1 MSFAVGISTAS
12 LFLRRLNEEALALF
26 SAWGVPCAEV
36 FLTSFSEYE
45 PAFAEVLAR
54 EKGKVRVHS
63 VHVLN
68 TQFEPQLYA
77 EHPRVKADAF
87 SWLQK
92 VMRSAQIL
100 GAERYTFHGIARLK
114 RTFRENLPRSAA
126 QTAEIAAACAA
137 YGVRLCYENVEWALY
152 NHPGVFSALRE
163 GCPQL
168 GGVLD
173 VKQARITGF
182 DWREYLAEMGE
193 NLATVHVSDVD
204 ASGRMCLPGRGVF
217 PFGELFSRLKD
228 MGFTGAVLL
237 ENYSKDYASEDELR
251 ASFEYLAHLA
261 ERPV

>member
-1 MSFAVGISTAS
+1 MQAGISTAT
-12 LFLRRLNEEALALF
+12 LFVRRNNEDALALF
-26 SAWGVPCAEV
+26 KQWGVSVCEV
-36 FLTSFSEYE
+36 FLTSFCEYE
-45 PAFAEVLAR
+45 PAFARLCAER
-54 EKGKVRVHS
+54 KGDVKVHS

-77 EHPRVKADAF
+77 QHPRVVGDAF
-87 SWLQK
+87 ALLRRT
-92 VMRSAQIL
+92 MECANLL
-100 GAERYTFHGIARLK
+100 GAKYYTFHGLARIK
-114 RTFRENLPRSAA
+114 RTFREDLPRSGE
-126 QTAEIAAACAA
+126 QTREIAAVCER
-137 YGVRLCYENVEWALY
+137 YGVSLCYENVEWALY

-163 GCPQL
+163 SCPQL

-228 MGFTGAVLL
+228 MGFEGAVLL

-261 ERPV
+261 ERTL